1 MEKASGRRPHAYQGF
16 EDGDAPGELVGHERH
31 ETNESRTSVTAST
44 RVAWS
49 QLPTCEDTGHSRA
62 VDRVGAEIE
71 STSSQL
77 ELELGSFSTA
87 TGQWVAAVAQR
98 LLVGRRAALCCLAF
112 AAMIVLVVPRVA
124 SDTIVTKQMVPDELL
139 ALPPSQPS
147 APPLPAPPLPAP
159 PLPQQHPSE
168 SLRQPSLWSPPPSPP
183 DQPLPS
189 PPDQPLPSPPDQ
201 SPPSHPPC
209 SPPPPPAP
217 PNGPAEWCTR
227 TVVTELAPLRFGF
240 AMANCWWLDREVLWP
255 RTCDD
260 FIQSAHGVGHF
271 ARCTAREPP
280 VPTRCRVV
288 AESDF
293 SCSSLFLPVPPSPP
307 QNPPLPSMLNG
318 YYSPAQG
325 CDERLNA

>member
-1 MEKASGRRPHAYQGF
+1 
-16 EDGDAPGELVGHERH
+16 
-31 ETNESRTSVTAST
+31 
-44 RVAWS
+44 
-49 QLPTCEDTGHSRA
+49 
-62 VDRVGAEIE
+62 
-71 STSSQL
+71 
-77 ELELGSFSTA
+77 
-87 TGQWVAAVAQR
+87 
-98 LLVGRRAALCCLAF
+98 
-112 AAMIVLVVPRVA
+112 
-124 SDTIVTKQMVPDELL
+124 MVPDELL

>member
-1 MEKASGRRPHAYQGF
+1 M
-16 EDGDAPGELVGHERH
+16 GHERH
-31 ETNESRTSVTAST
+31 KTNESSISVTAST

-49 QLPTCEDTGHSRA
+49 QLPTCEDTGYSRA

-87 TGQWVAAVAQR
+87 TGWVAAVAHR
-98 LLVGRRAALCCLAF
+98 LRVGRRAALCCLTF
-112 AAMIVLVVPRVA
+112 AAMIVLVVPLA

-139 ALPPSQPS
+139 AALPPSQPS

-159 PLPQQHPSE
+159 PLPQQHPSAQ
-168 SLRQPSLWSPPPSPP
+168 SLLQPSLWSPPPSPP

-189 PPDQPLPSPPDQ
+189 PPDQP
-201 SPPSHPPC
+201 PPSHPPC
-209 SPPPPPAP
+209 PPPPPPAP

-280 VPTRCRVV
+280 VPARCRVV